1 MNGVGLL
8 FLTLLNFSP
17 GILARPMPTFAAID
31 IGSNSVRLKIACLNR
46 RRLETILEDREVT
59 RLGESVFR
67 AGLLDPRAMEHTIK
81 VLRRF
86 HREVQQHGADRV
98 QVVATSAMRD
108 ARNGN
113 AFLQWVRAATGWQC
127 EVISG
132 LEEGRL
138 IHLGVMAGSR
148 IKTSPML
155 LIDLGGGSCELTVSV
170 NENIEK
176 IVSLPLGAVR
186 LTRGFLLHDP
196 PKKKELK
203 ELRAFVAEEI
213 GRVEKAM
220 LQAKVKLTVATS
232 GTPAALSDMW
242 AARQHKR
249 TTTVPRAGLLELTH
263 ELSRMTLEQRRAV
276 PGIGTKR
283 AEIIISGAVVFSEL
297 LSRLKLTSFRYLPLG
312 LRDGVLAQ
320 MLAEHDQRADLRTR
334 LVAERERS
342 VYDVGTH
349 FGVDH
354 RHAERVRGHALR
366 LFQSLKSVHQ
376 LPPQYEQYLA
386 AAAMLAEVGSFINR
400 TGRHRHAYYVIAH
413 SEIFGFNVQQRRV
426 IAAITRYVGGS
437 KPTLQSRPIRVVDPA
452 DRDCIAKAVLLLR
465 MARALEQ
472 GRRGAVK
479 GIRVRV
485 QADRVLIAVDEKTS
499 GAELEIWALRK
510 ERAYFRD
517 VFGRDLVCAEP

>member
-1 MNGVGLL
+1 
-8 FLTLLNFSP
+8 
-17 GILARPMPTFAAID
+17 MPTFAAID
-31 IGSNSVRLKIACLNR
+31 IGSNSVRLKIAALNR
-46 RRLETILEDREVT
+46 RRLETLVEDREVT
-59 RLGESVFR
+59 RLGESVFQG
-67 AGLLDPRAMEHTIK
+67 GLLDPRSMEHTVK

-86 HREVQQHGADRV
+86 HRLVQQHGADRV
-98 QVVATSAMRD
+98 QVVATSALRD

-113 AFLQWVRAATGWQC
+113 AFLQWVRAATGWQV

-138 IHLGVMAGSR
+138 IHLGVTSGSR

-170 NENIEK
+170 KENIAK

-186 LTRGFLLHDP
+186 LTREFLRHDP

-220 LQAKVKLTVATS
+220 LQAKVKMTVATS

-242 AARQHKR
+242 AAREHKA
-249 TTTVPRAGLLELTH
+249 TTTVPRAGLLEITH
-263 ELSRMTLEQRRAV
+263 ELGRMTLDQRRQV
-276 PGIGTKR
+276 PGVGTRR
-283 AEIIISGAVVFSEL
+283 AEIIIAGAVVFSEL
-297 LSRLKLTSFRYLPLG
+297 VTRLKLPSFRYLPLG
-312 LRDGVLAQ
+312 LRDGLLAQ
-320 MLAEHDQRADLRTR
+320 MAAEHDQRADLRTR

-342 VYDVGTH
+342 VYDLGTH
-349 FGVDH
+349 YGVDH
-354 RHAERVRGHALR
+354 RHAERVRDHAIR
-366 LFQSLKSVHQ
+366 LFQSLKAVHQ
-376 LPPQYEQYLA
+376 LPSQYEPLLA
-386 AAAMLAEVGSFINR
+386 ASAMLAEVGSFINR
-400 TGRHRHAYYVIAH
+400 MGRRRHSYYVIAH
-413 SEIFGFNVQQRRV
+413 SEIFGFTVQQRRV

-437 KPTLQSRPIRVVDPA
+437 RPTQQSRAVRILDPVDRGLLP
-452 DRDCIAKAVLLLR
+452 RAVLLLR

-479 GIRVRV
+479 GIKTRVEPN
-485 QADRVLIAVDEKTS
+485 RVLLAVDEKST

-510 ERAYFRD
+510 ERAYFRE
-517 VFGRDLVCAEP
+517 VFGKDLLCAEP

>member
-1 MNGVGLL
+1 
-8 FLTLLNFSP
+8 
-17 GILARPMPTFAAID
+17 MPTFAAID
-31 IGSNSVRLKIACLNR
+31 IGSNSVRLKIASLNR
-46 RRLETILEDREVT
+46 RRLETLVEDREVT
-59 RLGESVFR
+59 RLGESVFQG
-67 AGLLDPRAMEHTIK
+67 GLLDPRSMEQTVK

-86 HREVQQHGADRV
+86 HRAVQQHGADRV
-98 QVVATSAMRD
+98 QVVATSALRD

-113 AFLQWVRAATGWQC
+113 AFLQWVRAATGWRV

-155 LIDLGGGSCELTVSV
+155 LVDLGGGSCELTVSV
-170 NENIEK
+170 KENIAK

-186 LTRGFLLHDP
+186 LTREFLQHDP

-220 LQAKVKLTVATS
+220 LQAKVKMTVATS

-249 TTTVPRAGLLELTH
+249 TATVPRAGLLELTN
-263 ELSRMTLEQRRAV
+263 ELSRMTLAQRRAV
-276 PGIGTKR
+276 PGVGTRR
-283 AEIIISGAVVFSEL
+283 AEIIIAGAAVFSEL
-297 LSRLKLTSFRYLPLG
+297 LTRLRLPSFRYLPLG
-312 LRDGVLAQ
+312 LRDGLLAQ
-320 MLAEHDQRADLRTR
+320 MAAEHDQRAELRTR

-354 RHAERVRGHALR
+354 RHAERVRDHVVR
-366 LFQSLKSVHQ
+366 LFQSLKSVHG
-376 LPPQYEQYLA
+376 LPAQYEQWLA
-386 AAAMLAEVGSFINR
+386 AAAMLAEVGAFINR
-400 TGRHRHAYYVIAH
+400 TGRHRHTYYVIAH
-413 SEIFGFNVQQRRV
+413 SELFGYTVQQRRL

-437 KPTLQSRPIRVVDPA
+437 RPTQQSRPVRVLDPEH
-452 DRDCIAKAVLLLR
+452 RLLLPRAVVLLR

-479 GIRVRV
+479 GIRTRV
-485 QADRVLIAVDEKTS
+485 EADRVLLAVDEKS
-499 GAELEIWALRK
+499 GGAELEIWALRK
-510 ERAYFRD
+510 ERAYFRE
-517 VFGRDLVCAEP
+517 VFGRDLLCAAP

>member
-1 MNGVGLL
+1 
-8 FLTLLNFSP
+8 
-17 GILARPMPTFAAID
+17 MPTFAAVD
-31 IGSNSVRLKIACLNR
+31 IGSNSVRLKIAALNR
-46 RRLETILEDREVT
+46 RRLETLFEDREVT

-67 AGLLDPRAMEHTIK
+67 GGLLDPRAMEQTIK

-86 HREVQQHGADRV
+86 HRAVQQHGADRV
-98 QVVATSAMRD
+98 HVVATSALRD

-155 LIDLGGGSCELTVSV
+155 LIDLGGGSCELTISV
-170 NENIEK
+170 KEDIEK

-186 LTRGFLLHDP
+186 LTREFLQHDP

-203 ELRAFVAEEI
+203 ELRAFIAEEI

-220 LQAKVKLTVATS
+220 LKARVKLTVATS

-242 AARQHKR
+242 AARSHKH

-263 ELSRMTLEQRRAV
+263 ELSRMSLAQRRTV
-276 PGIGTKR
+276 PGVGTRR
-283 AEIIISGAVVFSEL
+283 AEIIVAGAVVFSEL
-297 LSRLKLTSFRYLPLG
+297 LTRLKLSSFRYLPLG
-312 LRDGVLAQ
+312 LRDGLLAQ
-320 MLAEHDQRADLRTR
+320 MAAEHDQSIDLRSR
-334 LVAERERS
+334 IAHERERS
-342 VYDVGTH
+342 VYDLGTH
-349 FGVDH
+349 YGIDH
-354 RHAERVRGHALR
+354 RHAERVCGHAVR
-366 LFQSLKSVHQ
+366 LFQALKSVHG
-376 LPPQYEQYLA
+376 LPSAYEEWVK
-386 AAAMLAEVGSFINR
+386 AAAMLAEIGSFINR
-400 TGRHRHAYYVIAH
+400 TGRHRHAYYMIAH
-413 SEIFGFNVQQRRV
+413 SEIFGYTVQQRRI
-426 IAAITRYVGGS
+426 IAAIARYVGRS
-437 KPTLQSRPIRVVDPA
+437 KPTLESRPVRVLSPQ
-452 DRDCIAKAVLLLR
+452 DREFLPGAVLLLR

-479 GIRVRV
+479 GIKIRVES
-485 QADRVLIAVDEKTS
+485 DRVLLAVDEKSS